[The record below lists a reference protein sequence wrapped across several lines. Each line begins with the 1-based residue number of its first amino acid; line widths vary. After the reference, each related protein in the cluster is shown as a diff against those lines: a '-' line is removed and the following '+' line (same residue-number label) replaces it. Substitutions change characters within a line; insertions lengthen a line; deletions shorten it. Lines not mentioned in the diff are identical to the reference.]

1 MIVMSGKKTK
11 VTEDLYP
18 YDYQEERY
26 ELIEGVRYDVQAAP
40 MIRHQQLVKYFLTS
54 IEDTCATEGLVLT
67 APIDV
72 QFDEENEFQPDVVY
86 ITNENLHIVTEKK
99 IIGAPDIIIEILSPS
114 TSYNDKIRKKRVYER
129 FCVKEYW
136 IVDPVHLYVDQLVLT
151 DKKYLLA
158 NTYGYMDVVRSE
170 LLSCIKIDLETIFSK
185 LLVFDKD

>member
-1 MIVMSGKKTK
+1 MSAMSSKKNK
-11 VTEDLYP
+11 VTEELHP

-26 ELIEGVRYDVQAAP
+26 ELIEGIRYEMQAAP
-40 MIRHQQLVKYFLTS
+40 MIRHQQLVTYFWKCF
-54 IEDTCATEGLVLT
+54 EDLCAPEGLVLT

-72 QFDEENEFQPDVVY
+72 KFDEENEFQPDVVY

-129 FCVKEYW
+129 FGVKEYW